1 MSVTPYEHSGQQ
13 VEPMMR
19 AGSQVDLYAW
29 VTAASEV
36 HRIAQALATTNF
48 VPANLRGK
56 PDEVA
61 AQILYGRD
69 VNLPPMVA
77 LQQIHVIEGR
87 PSMSALAMRG
97 LAMANGVKFRHE
109 EQSAYRCV
117 MLAKAPGDQEWTRVQ
132 WDMDRAKKLGVTGK
146 SNWTKQPQA
155 MLIARATSELC
166 RLVAAPLFLGL
177 SYSIEELTDGGND
190 VAMTQLP
197 TSVRETEEKPKTR
210 TVRRKVDEPVTPSAP
225 PSTQESSSAVQTT
238 PSFDNG
244 PQHEHVSDEVRK
256 ALMVAF
262 RDAGMDERS
271 TRLAYVSDLLK
282 REVIS
287 VNEITDAE
295 GQQVL
300 DQLKIDT
307 FQDLE
312 PQEVK
317 PL

>member
-146 SNWTKQPQA
+146 TNWTKQPQA

-197 TSVRETEEKPKTR
+197 TSVRETEEKPRTR
-210 TVRRKVDEPVTPSAP
+210 TVRRKTDEPVTSSQP
-225 PSTQESSSAVQTT
+225 PSTQEPPSS
-238 PSFDNG
+238 G
-244 PQHEHVSDEVRK
+244 HEHVSDEVRK

-262 RDAGMDERS
+262 RDAGMDERA

-307 FQDLE
+307 FQGLE